1 MQTIGERLEDARKR
15 KGISIR
21 EAAEATK
28 IRGDYLQKFES
39 NQFDIDLAGIYLR
52 GFLRN
57 YALFLKLPTERIID
71 DFDALGRADTR
82 PHAPNREVY
91 GRMDLSISSPD
102 DRTEHA
108 HAATSGP
115 EPTSRPNSPLRGH
128 NNLPKAPPIDPAL
141 VFKGGIAL
149 AAILALILI
158 IWGIK
163 SIMSGPSSVAG
174 EARNPPAVATERTF
188 TLVAIDTVRVSVTQV
203 GTGKVLLPETTLE
216 RGQRRTVSFPGPVLV
231 QADVGANVQFDNN
244 GQRQAIPAGY
254 NQVRIEPT
262 R

>member
-28 IRGDYLQKFES
+28 IRGDYLQKFEG
-39 NQFDIDLAGIYLR
+39 NQFDIDLAGIYMR

-57 YALFLKLPTERIID
+57 YALFLKLPPDRIID

-82 PHAPNREVY
+82 PHAPSREVY
-91 GRMDLSISSPD
+91 GRMDLSIASAE
-102 DRTEHA
+102 DRAEHTA
-108 HAATSGP
+108 VAGTDSAP
-115 EPTSRPNSPLRGH
+115 RPNSPLRGH

-149 AAILALILI
+149 AAILALVLI

-163 SIMSGPSSVAG
+163 SIMGGSSAG
-174 EARNPPAVATERTF
+174 SADSRSPAAVASEYSF
-188 TLVAIDTVRVSVTQV
+188 TIIALDTVRVSVTAV
-203 GTGKVLLPETTLE
+203 NSGKVLLPETNLDA
-216 RGQRRTVSFPGPVLV
+216 GQRRTVPFPGPVIV
-231 QADVGANVQFDNN
+231 SADVGANVQFDA
-244 GQRQAIPAGY
+244 GGRLLAIPAGY
-254 NQVRIEPT
+254 NQVQLEPPT
-262 R
+262 H